1 MNTIVH
7 IIKFSARESVAHVQ
21 QEKQGVALKEKE
33 KEKFA

>member
-1 MNTIVH
+1 MSALVH
-7 IIKFSARESVAHVQ
+7 IIRFSARESVAHVQ